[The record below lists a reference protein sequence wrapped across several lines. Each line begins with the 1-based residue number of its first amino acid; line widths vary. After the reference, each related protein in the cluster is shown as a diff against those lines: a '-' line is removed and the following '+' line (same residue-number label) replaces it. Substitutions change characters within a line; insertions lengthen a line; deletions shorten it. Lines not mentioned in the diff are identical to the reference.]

1 MKKYIRKTPLKED
14 CPLELTLNLISGK
27 WKPAILSAL
36 FQGPQRP
43 KDVSEGLPE
52 AIKRVITQQLREL
65 EEDGIISK
73 KVYDEVPI
81 KVEYYLTPVGQSLLP
96 VIQELS
102 KWGEYYKSTLPSRQV
117 QDGG

>member
-36 FQGPQRP
+36 FQGPQCP

-52 AIKRVITQQLREL
+52 ATKRVITQQLREL

-96 VIQELS
+96 VIQEAS
-102 KWGEYYKSTLPSRQV
+102 KWGEYYKSRMP
-117 QDGG
+117 GK